1 MARGAPGRAYNTGD
15 MQALSLIWGILAM
28 LGMLVAFFPCLG
40 ALNWL
45 NIPFS
50 IAGLIVG
57 IIAMSKAP
65 PAQNGSAKAGVIL
78 CAIATILGMIRLLL
92 GGGVL

>member
-1 MARGAPGRAYNTGD
+1 
-15 MQALSLIWGILAM
+15 MQALCAIWGVLAA

-45 NIPFS
+45 NVPFAL
-50 IAGLIVG
+50 AGLVISAVTLTSARETSRSG
-57 IIAMSKAP
+57 AM
-65 PAQNGSAKAGVIL
+65 AGVVLCGIASVLGIL
-78 CAIATILGMIRLLL
+78 RLFL